1 MIKVERIVAGYGDL
15 IILKEVSLEVGHGQT
30 AIIVGPNGAGKST
43 LLKVITGLLK
53 PVSGAIHFNGQQIEQ
68 KEAHKIAEMGISI
81 VPEGGKIFPGLTV
94 YNNLKVG
101 SYCKRARRQFKERL
115 QEIFGLFPILRD
127 REGQTAGSLSGG
139 ERQMLAIARAL
150 MSQPQ
155 LILLD
160 EPSMG
165 LAPLIVNEVFELV
178 RKIKS
183 QDYAILMTEQNVK
196 KALQLADYAY
206 LLESGVVQFQGA
218 REIFSQNLDIQKTYL
233 GI

>member
-1 MIKVERIVAGYGDL
+1 MIRTERIVAGYGDL
-15 IILKEVSLEVGHGQT
+15 VILKEVSVEVGKGQT

-43 LLKVITGLLK
+43 LLKVITGQVK
-53 PVSGAIHFNGQQIEQ
+53 PVSGKVHFNGLEIEHR
-68 KEAHKIAEMGISI
+68 EAHKIAEMGISI
-81 VPEGGKIFPGLTV
+81 VPEGGRIFPGLTV

-101 SYCKRARRQFKERL
+101 SYCRRARSRFKERL
-115 QEIFGLFPILRD
+115 QEIYGLFPILKER
-127 REGQTAGSLSGG
+127 QVQAAGSLSGG

-155 LILLD
+155 VILLD

-165 LAPLIVNEVFELV
+165 LAPLIVNEVFDLV
-178 RKIKS
+178 RKIKT
-183 QDYAILMTEQNVK
+183 QDYSIIMTEQNVR

-206 LLESGVVQFQGA
+206 LLESGSVRFQGA
-218 REIFSQNLDIQKTYL
+218 REPFSQNPDIQRAYL

>member
-1 MIKVERIVAGYGDL
+1 MIRTERIVAGYGDL
-15 IILKEVSLEVGHGQT
+15 VILKEVSVEVGKGQT
-30 AIIVGPNGAGKST
+30 AIILGPNGAGKST
-43 LLKVITGLLK
+43 LLKVITGQVK
-53 PVSGAIHFNGQQIEQ
+53 PISGEVHFNGLEIGHQ
-68 KEAHKIAEMGISI
+68 EAHKIAEMGISI
-81 VPEGGKIFPGLTV
+81 VPEGGRIFPGLTV

-101 SYCKRARRQFKERL
+101 SYCKRARSRFKERL
-115 QEIFGLFPILRD
+115 QEIYGLFPILKER
-127 REGQTAGSLSGG
+127 QVQAAGSLSGG

-155 LILLD
+155 VILLD

-165 LAPLIVNEVFELV
+165 LAPLIVNEVFDLV
-178 RKIKS
+178 RKIKTQGYS
-183 QDYAILMTEQNVK
+183 ILMTEQNVR

-218 REIFSQNLDIQKTYL
+218 REPFSQNPDIQKAYL